1 MRADGIT
8 ITLFFKC
15 SERKANQVYDKMTD
29 YVTPKVDKA
38 TNFEAMNVAD
48 ISSSTCMRKDG
59 LEVECTIWFE
69 NTMNCDKEIEQA
81 VVDAFSS
88 NKYLDTII
96 FRVFQDE
103 DFCDNF
109 IVAKAMWNRA
119 TNKIQHVDLPS
130 NIIETFHA
138 CSAFNDASEEI
149 LDHMMDNGGI
159 LK

>member
-1 MRADGIT
+1 MRADGII

-15 SERKANQVYDKMTD
+15 SERKANQVYDKMAD

-38 TNFEAMNVAD
+38 TNFKAMDVAD
-48 ISSSTCMRKDG
+48 ISSSTCMCKDG

-69 NTMNCDKEIEQA
+69 NTMNCDQSIEQA

-88 NKYLDTII
+88 NKYLDTIM

-109 IVAKAMWNRA
+109 LVAKAEWRRA
-119 TNKIQHVDLPS
+119 TNKIQHVDLPAS
-130 NIIETFHA
+130 IIETFHA

-149 LDHMMDNGGI
+149 LDHMLDNGGI